1 MNVLDNGSVTSAK
14 GYQAGGYAAGIKATE
29 GAPDLAILIS
39 DIEATV
45 AATFTTI
52 ALPSPAVTVNRE
64 RIGGARGRG
73 VVVNSGNA
81 NAATGNPGKRDAA
94 EMARLLAERLGVAEE
109 LAYVCSTGV
118 IGVPLPMEKLRAG
131 IPQVPLK
138 ADGGHDFARAIMTT
152 DTVQK
157 EIAVEV
163 ETDGRTITIGGC
175 CKGAGM
181 IHPNMAT
188 MLAFITTDAP
198 VEADFLQSALRRAV
212 ADSFNMIDIDGDMST
227 NDTVLL
233 FANGAA
239 GGPAISGGAAAAAFE
254 EGLAAVCKHLATSI
268 VRDAEGGTKLI
279 EVRVTGAKGEDDARA
294 GARKVAQSLMV
305 KTAIHGHDP
314 NWGRIFAA
322 VANVD
327 IALDFEAMTI
337 KIGDYLV
344 FAGGAPQPYDHVAAV
359 AYLKGED
366 VLITIDIGLGTAT
379 ATAWGSNLSE
389 EYVTLNSVYT
399 T

>member
-1 MNVLDNGSVTSAK
+1 
-14 GYQAGGYAAGIKATE
+14 
-29 GAPDLAILIS
+29 
-39 DIEATV
+39 
-45 AATFTTI
+45 
-52 ALPSPAVTVNRE
+52 
-64 RIGGARGRG
+64 
-73 VVVNSGNA
+73 
-81 NAATGNPGKRDAA
+81 
-94 EMARLLAERLGVAEE
+94 
-109 LAYVCSTGV
+109 
-118 IGVPLPMEKLRAG
+118 
-131 IPQVPLK
+131 
-138 ADGGHDFARAIMTT
+138 
-152 DTVQK
+152 
-157 EIAVEV
+157 
-163 ETDGRTITIGGC
+163 
-175 CKGAGM
+175 
-181 IHPNMAT
+181 
-188 MLAFITTDAP
+188 

-239 GGPAISGGAAAAAFE
+239 GGAPIAGGAAGSAFE

-279 EVRVTGAKGEDDARA
+279 EVCVTGAKTEDDARA

-327 IALDFEAMTI
+327 IALDFETMTI

-344 FAGGAPQPYDHVAAV
+344 FASGAPQPYDHTAAV
-359 AYLKGED
+359 EYLKGED
-366 VLITIDIGLGTAT
+366 VLITIDVGLGTAA